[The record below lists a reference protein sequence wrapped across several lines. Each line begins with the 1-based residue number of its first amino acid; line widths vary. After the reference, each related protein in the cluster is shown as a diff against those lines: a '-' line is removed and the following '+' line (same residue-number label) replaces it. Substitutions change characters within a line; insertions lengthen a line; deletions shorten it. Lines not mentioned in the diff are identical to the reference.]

1 MWNAASSNQW
11 DCYVAIM
18 LESQWFLLKL
28 KQKGLSTFYVNNFVT
43 HQGTLA
49 LKSGLVINVTS
60 GWLVCGV

>member
-49 LKSGLVINVTS
+49 L
-60 GWLVCGV
+60 